1 MTQNDVTPTTTAPGT
16 QDEPPTADRPNRSTE
31 GAGKPGPDRSMEGAG
46 QSSPNRS
53 TDGAGQGLDR
63 GAGSGHGAEHDD
75 LAGSAD
81 ASGAGRATGATEAN
95 RAPGATVGTGAAG
108 APARPLRT
116 RRLPVHWAWFV
127 AAVTFVTIIGA
138 AAFRSLPGLL
148 IDPLHREFD
157 WSRGT
162 IGLAVSVNLA
172 LYGLTAPFAAAL
184 MDRFGIRRVVA
195 VALTVIAL
203 GSGLTV
209 WMTAAWQ
216 LLLCWGVLVGLGS
229 GSMALAF
236 AATVTNRWFIERR
249 GLVTGILTAASASG
263 QLIFLP
269 LLAWIVEEHDWRPAA
284 VTVALAALAVVPF
297 VWLLL
302 RDHPADVGLKPF
314 GSEVFVEK
322 PPPVPGAARR
332 AVKVLLSAARTGPF
346 WLLAGTFAIC
356 GASTNGLIQTHFVP
370 AAHDHGMPITAAA
383 SLLAVIGV
391 FDVVGTVASGWFTD
405 RFDARRLLAVYY
417 ALRGISLLF
426 LPMLLAFG
434 GPSVRPPMIFF
445 IVFYGLDWV
454 ATVPPTLA
462 LCREHYGE
470 DSAIVFGWVLAS
482 HQVGAALIAF
492 LGGVARDVFGSYDM
506 VWYASGALCAV
517 AALMALVI
525 RKGRAMVPAVAG
537 A

>member
-1 MTQNDVTPTTTAPGT
+1 MERAAGRKLYVVTQTSEAAAVVP
-16 QDEPPTADRPNRSTE
+16 QPP
-31 GAGKPGPDRSMEGAG
+31 KPG
-46 QSSPNRS
+46 
-53 TDGAGQGLDR
+53 R
-63 GAGSGHGAEHDD
+63 G
-75 LAGSAD
+75 
-81 ASGAGRATGATEAN
+81 GR
-95 RAPGATVGTGAAG
+95 
-108 APARPLRT
+108 
-116 RRLPVHWAWFV
+116 RRVHRAWFV

-138 AAFRSLPGLL
+138 AAFRSVPGLL
-148 IDPLHREFD
+148 IDPLHDEFD

-162 IGLAVSVNLA
+162 ISAAVSVNLA

-216 LLLCWGVLVGLGS
+216 LMLCWGLLVGLGS

-236 AATVTNRWFIERR
+236 AATVTNRWFTERR
-249 GLVTGILTAASASG
+249 GLVSGILTAASASG

-269 LLAWIVEEHDWRPAA
+269 LLSWIVERHDWRPAA

-302 RDHPADVGLKPF
+302 RDHPADVGLKPY
-314 GSEVFVEK
+314 GATEFVPK
-322 PPPVPGAARR
+322 PAPVPGAARR
-332 AVKVLLSAARTGPF
+332 AVTVLLSAARTGPF

-370 AAHDHGMPITAAA
+370 AAHDHGMPPTTAA

-391 FDVVGTVASGWFTD
+391 FDVVGTIASGWFTD
-405 RFDARRLLAVYY
+405 RFEARRLLAVYY
-417 ALRGISLLF
+417 SLRGVSLLF
-426 LPMLLAFG
+426 LPLLLVTPG
-434 GPSVRPPMIFF
+434 VQPPMIFF

-462 LCREHYGE
+462 LCREQYGD

-482 HQVGAALIAF
+482 HQVGAALVAF
-492 LGGVARDVFGSYDM
+492 LGGVARDTFGSYDV

-525 RKGRAMVPAVAG
+525 RRRGVEVAG
-537 A
+537 AA

>member
-1 MTQNDVTPTTTAPGT
+1 MTWTSETAAVV
-16 QDEPPTADRPNRSTE
+16 EPP
-31 GAGKPGPDRSMEGAG
+31 
-46 QSSPNRS
+46 
-53 TDGAGQGLDR
+53 
-63 GAGSGHGAEHDD
+63 
-75 LAGSAD
+75 
-81 ASGAGRATGATEAN
+81 ASGPKPTRA
-95 RAPGATVGTGAAG
+95 R
-108 APARPLRT
+108 
-116 RRLPVHWAWFV
+116 VHRAWFV

-138 AAFRSLPGLL
+138 AAFRSVPGLF
-148 IDPLHREFD
+148 IDPLHDEFG

-162 IGLAVSVNLA
+162 IGAAVSVNLA

-184 MDRFGIRRVVA
+184 MDRYGIRKVVA
-195 VALTVIAL
+195 AALGVIAL

-209 WMTAAWQ
+209 WMTAPWQ
-216 LLLCWGVLVGLGS
+216 LLLCWGLLVGLGS

-236 AATVTNRWFIERR
+236 AATVTNRWFTERR
-249 GLVTGILTAASASG
+249 GLVSGILTAASASG

-269 LLAWIVEEHDWRPAA
+269 LLSWIVTRHEWRPAA

-302 RDHPADVGLKPF
+302 HDHPADVGQRPYGAKEFVPKPA
-314 GSEVFVEK
+314 
-322 PPPVPGAARR
+322 PVPGAARR
-332 AVKVLLSAARTGPF
+332 ALTVLSSAVRTGPF
-346 WLLAGTFAIC
+346 WLLAGSFAIC

-370 AAHDHGMPITAAA
+370 ASHDHGMPVTTAA

-426 LPMLLAFG
+426 LPILLA
-434 GPSVRPPMIFF
+434 PDVHPPMLFF

-470 DSAIVFGWVLAS
+470 DSPIVFGWVLAS
-482 HQVGAALIAF
+482 HQVGAAVVAF
-492 LGGVARDVFGSYDM
+492 LGGAARDRFGSYDV
-506 VWYASGALCAV
+506 VWIASGALCAA

-525 RKGRAMVPAVAG
+525 RRRAG
-537 A
+537 APPATAAA

>member
-1 MTQNDVTPTTTAPGT
+1 MTQTTEALTAR
-16 QDEPPTADRPNRSTE
+16 QEP
-31 GAGKPGPDRSMEGAG
+31 
-46 QSSPNRS
+46 
-53 TDGAGQGLDR
+53 
-63 GAGSGHGAEHDD
+63 
-75 LAGSAD
+75 
-81 ASGAGRATGATEAN
+81 AGR
-95 RAPGATVGTGAAG
+95 
-108 APARPLRT
+108 
-116 RRLPVHWAWFV
+116 RRIHRAWFV
-127 AAVTFVTIIGA
+127 AAVTFVTIVGA

-148 IDPLHREFD
+148 IDPLHQEFG

-162 IGLAVSVNLA
+162 IGAAVSLNLA

-195 VALTVIAL
+195 VALTIIAL

-216 LLLCWGVLVGLGS
+216 LWLCWGLLVGLGS

-236 AATVTNRWFIERR
+236 AATVTNRWFTERR
-249 GLVTGILTAASASG
+249 GLVSGILTAGSASG

-269 LLAWIVEEHDWRPAA
+269 LLSWMLERNGDWRPSA
-284 VTVALAALAVVPF
+284 VTVSLAALAVVPF

-302 RDHPADVGLKPF
+302 RDHPADVGLKPY
-314 GSEVFVEK
+314 GAGEFVPK
-322 PPPVPGAARR
+322 PPPVTGAARR
-332 AVKVLLSAARTGPF
+332 ALTVLFKAVRTGPF

-370 AAHDHGMPITAAA
+370 AAHDHGMPVTAAA

-391 FDVVGTVASGWFTD
+391 FDVVGTIASGWFTD
-405 RFDARRLLAVYY
+405 RFEPRRLLAVYY
-417 ALRGISLLF
+417 ALRGVSLLF
-426 LPMLLAFG
+426 LPMLMA
-434 GPSVRPPMIFF
+434 PSVHPPMLFF

-462 LCREHYGE
+462 LCREQYGE

-482 HQVGAALIAF
+482 HQVGAAAVAW
-492 LGGVARDVFGSYDM
+492 LGGLARDVFGTYDM
-506 VWYASGALCAV
+506 VWYASGALCAA

-525 RKGRAMVPAVAG
+525 RRQPRAVTLAA

>member
-1 MTQNDVTPTTTAPGT
+1 MTQTSPAAAPV
-16 QDEPPTADRPNRSTE
+16 QA
-31 GAGKPGPDRSMEGAG
+31 
-46 QSSPNRS
+46 
-53 TDGAGQGLDR
+53 
-63 GAGSGHGAEHDD
+63 
-75 LAGSAD
+75 
-81 ASGAGRATGATEAN
+81 
-95 RAPGATVGTGAAG
+95 AP
-108 APARPLRT
+108 PAR
-116 RRLPVHWAWFV
+116 RRRVHRAWSV

-148 IDPLHREFD
+148 IDPLHQEFG

-162 IGLAVSVNLA
+162 IGAAVSINLA

-195 VALTVIAL
+195 VALTVIAA

-216 LLLCWGVLVGLGS
+216 LWLCWGLLVGLGS

-236 AATVTNRWFIERR
+236 AATVTNRWFTERR
-249 GLVTGILTAASASG
+249 GLVSGILTAASASG

-269 LLAWIVEEHDWRPAA
+269 VLSWLTEHHGWRPAA

-297 VWLLL
+297 VWILL
-302 RDHPADVGLKPF
+302 RDHPADIGQRPYGAKEFVPKPA
-314 GSEVFVEK
+314 
-322 PPPVPGAARR
+322 PVTGAARR
-332 AVKVLLSAARTGPF
+332 TLKVLSRSVRTGTF

-370 AAHDHGMPITAAA
+370 AEHDHGMPVTTAA

-391 FDVVGTVASGWFTD
+391 FDVAGTIASGWFTD
-405 RFDARRLLAVYY
+405 RFEPRRLLAVYY
-417 ALRGISLLF
+417 ALRGVSLVF
-426 LPMLLAFG
+426 LPMLL
-434 GPSVRPPMIFF
+434 GPAVHPPMLFF

-462 LCREHYGE
+462 LCRENYGD

-482 HQVGAALIAF
+482 HQVGAALVAY
-492 LGGVARDVFGSYDM
+492 LGGLARDVFGTYDL
-506 VWYASGALCAV
+506 VWYASGTLCAA

-525 RKGRAMVPAVAG
+525 RRATPSVPTVAVP
-537 A
+537 

>member
-1 MTQNDVTPTTTAPGT
+1 MFLLAP
-16 QDEPPTADRPNRSTE
+16 
-31 GAGKPGPDRSMEGAG
+31 
-46 QSSPNRS
+46 
-53 TDGAGQGLDR
+53 LC
-63 GAGSGHGAEHDD
+63 
-75 LAGSAD
+75 
-81 ASGAGRATGATEAN
+81 
-95 RAPGATVGTGAAG
+95 APK
-108 APARPLRT
+108 
-116 RRLPVHWAWFV
+116 FYQ
-127 AAVTFVTIIGA
+127 
-138 AAFRSLPGLL
+138 
-148 IDPLHREFD
+148 EFG

-162 IGLAVSVNLA
+162 IGLAVSINLA

-184 MDRFGIRRVVA
+184 MDRYGIRRVVA
-195 VALTVIAL
+195 VALTVIAA

-209 WMTAAWQ
+209 WMTAPWQ
-216 LLLCWGVLVGLGS
+216 LLLCWGLLVGLGT

-236 AATVTNRWFIERR
+236 AATVTNRWFTERR
-249 GLVTGILTAASASG
+249 GLVTGILTAAAASG

-269 LLAWIVEEHDWRPAA
+269 LLSWIVQEHQWRSAA

-302 RDHPADVGLKPF
+302 RDHPADVGTAPYGAK
-314 GSEVFVEK
+314 EFVPK

-332 AVKVLLSAARTGPF
+332 TLGVLFSAARTGPF

-356 GASTNGLIQTHFVP
+356 GASTNGLVQTHFVP

-391 FDVVGTVASGWFTD
+391 FDVVGTIASGWFTD

-426 LPMLLAFG
+426 LPMLLA
-434 GPSVRPPMIFF
+434 PSVHPPMIFF

-454 ATVPPTLA
+454 ATVPPTIA
-462 LCREHYGE
+462 LCREHYGD

-482 HQVGAALIAF
+482 HQVGAAVVAF
-492 LGGVARDVFGSYDM
+492 AGGLARDVFGTYDV
-506 VWYASGALCAV
+506 VWYASGALCAA

-525 RKGRAMVPAVAG
+525 RRGGAG
-537 A
+537 ARVGAAAA

>member
-1 MTQNDVTPTTTAPGT
+1 MTQT
-16 QDEPPTADRPNRSTE
+16 
-31 GAGKPGPDRSMEGAG
+31 
-46 QSSPNRS
+46 
-53 TDGAGQGLDR
+53 
-63 GAGSGHGAEHDD
+63 
-75 LAGSAD
+75 
-81 ASGAGRATGATEAN
+81 TEA
-95 RAPGATVGTGAAG
+95 A
-108 APARPLRT
+108 APAPRTGKKRSRVHRT
-116 RRLPVHWAWFV
+116 RIHRAWFV

-148 IDPLHREFD
+148 INPLHEDFG

-162 IGLAVSVNLA
+162 IGAAVSVNLA

-184 MDRFGIRRVVA
+184 MDRYGIRRVVA

-216 LLLCWGVLVGLGS
+216 LLLCWGLLVGLGS

-236 AATVTNRWFIERR
+236 AATVTNRWFTERR

-269 LLAWIVEEHDWRPAA
+269 VLSWMIEKHDWRPAA

-302 RDHPADVGLKPF
+302 RDHPADVGLKPY
-314 GSEVFVEK
+314 GAKEFVRK
-322 PPPVPGAARR
+322 PEPVPGAARR
-332 AVKVLLSAARTGPF
+332 AVTVLFKAARTGPF

-370 AAHDHGMPITAAA
+370 AAHDRGMPITAAA

-391 FDVVGTVASGWFTD
+391 FDVVGTIASGWFTD

-426 LPMLLAFG
+426 LPMLL
-434 GPSVRPPMIFF
+434 GPSVHPSMLFF

-454 ATVPPTLA
+454 ATVPPTVA
-462 LCREHYGE
+462 LCREHYGD

-482 HQVGAALIAF
+482 HQVGAALVAF
-492 LGGVARDVFGSYDM
+492 VGGVVRDVFGEYDM
-506 VWYASGALCAV
+506 IWYASGALCAA

-525 RKGRAMVPAVAG
+525 RRRPAALVPAVA
-537 A
+537 

>member
-1 MTQNDVTPTTTAPGT
+1 MTQTSEAAAAVEASKPTRSP
-16 QDEPPTADRPNRSTE
+16 RINR
-31 GAGKPGPDRSMEGAG
+31 
-46 QSSPNRS
+46 
-53 TDGAGQGLDR
+53 
-63 GAGSGHGAEHDD
+63 
-75 LAGSAD
+75 
-81 ASGAGRATGATEAN
+81 
-95 RAPGATVGTGAAG
+95 
-108 APARPLRT
+108 
-116 RRLPVHWAWFV
+116 AWFV
-127 AAVTFVTIIGA
+127 AAVTFVTIVGA

-148 IDPLHREFD
+148 IDPLHQEFG

-162 IGLAVSVNLA
+162 IGAAVSVNLA

-195 VALTVIAL
+195 VALTVIAV

-216 LLLCWGVLVGLGS
+216 LMLCWGLLVGLGS

-236 AATVTNRWFIERR
+236 AATVTNRWFTTRR
-249 GLVTGILTAASASG
+249 GLVSGILTAGSASG

-269 LLAWIVEEHDWRPAA
+269 LLSWMVERYDWRPAA

-302 RDHPADVGLKPF
+302 RDHPADVGLKPY
-314 GSEVFVEK
+314 GAADFVPK
-322 PPPVPGAARR
+322 PAPVTGAARR
-332 AVKVLLSAARTGPF
+332 TVGVLLSAVRTGPF

-356 GASTNGLIQTHFVP
+356 GASTNGLVQTHFVP
-370 AAHDHGMPITAAA
+370 AAHDHGLPVTTAA

-391 FDVVGTVASGWFTD
+391 FDVVGTIASGWFTD
-405 RFDARRLLAVYY
+405 RFEPRRLLAVYY
-417 ALRGISLLF
+417 ALRGLSLLF
-426 LPMLLAFG
+426 LPMLL
-434 GPSVRPPMIFF
+434 GPAIHPPMIFF

-482 HQVGAALIAF
+482 HQIGAALVAY
-492 LGGVARDVFGSYDM
+492 LGGVARDIFGTYDM
-506 VWYASGALCAV
+506 VWYASGALCAG

-525 RKGRAMVPAVAG
+525 RRRPAALVPALGV
-537 A
+537 

>member
-1 MTQNDVTPTTTAPGT
+1 MH
-16 QDEPPTADRPNRSTE
+16 R
-31 GAGKPGPDRSMEGAG
+31 
-46 QSSPNRS
+46 
-53 TDGAGQGLDR
+53 
-63 GAGSGHGAEHDD
+63 
-75 LAGSAD
+75 
-81 ASGAGRATGATEAN
+81 
-95 RAPGATVGTGAAG
+95 
-108 APARPLRT
+108 
-116 RRLPVHWAWFV
+116 AWFV
-127 AAVTFVTIIGA
+127 AAVTFGTIIGA

-148 IDPLHREFD
+148 FDPLHDEFG

-162 IGLAVSVNLA
+162 IGVAVSLNLA

-195 VALTVIAL
+195 FALVVIAV
-203 GSGLTV
+203 GSVLTV
-209 WMTAAWQ
+209 WMTAPWQ
-216 LLLCWGVLVGLGS
+216 LWLCWGLLVGLGS

-236 AATVTNRWFIERR
+236 AATVTNRWFTERR
-249 GLVTGILTAASASG
+249 GLVSGILTAASASG

-269 LLAWIVEEHDWRPAA
+269 ILSWTVQSHGWRPAA
-284 VTVALAALAVVPF
+284 VTVGLAALAVVPF

-302 RDHPADVGLKPF
+302 RDHPADVGVRPY
-314 GSEVFVEK
+314 GATEFVPK

-332 AVKVLLSAARTGPF
+332 TLAVLFSAVRTGPF

-370 AAHDHGMPITAAA
+370 AAHDHGMPVTTAA

-391 FDVVGTVASGWFTD
+391 FDVAGTIASGWFTD
-405 RFDARRLLAVYY
+405 RFEPRRLLAVYY
-417 ALRGISLLF
+417 ALRGVSLLF
-426 LPMLLAFG
+426 LPMLLAPG
-434 GPSVRPPMIFF
+434 VHPPMVFF

-482 HQVGAALIAF
+482 HQVGAALVAY
-492 LGGVARDVFGSYDM
+492 LGGVARDVFGSYDV
-506 VWYASGALCAV
+506 VWYASGALCAA

-525 RKGRAMVPAVAG
+525 RRRPAALAG
-537 A
+537 ALA